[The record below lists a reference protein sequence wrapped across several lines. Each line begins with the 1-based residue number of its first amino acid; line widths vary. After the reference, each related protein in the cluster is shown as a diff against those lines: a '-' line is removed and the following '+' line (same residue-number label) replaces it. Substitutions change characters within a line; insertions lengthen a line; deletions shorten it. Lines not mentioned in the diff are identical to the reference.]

1 MVEAF
6 IGVDVGTRSAR
17 AGVFDARGE
26 LLASA
31 RRPIQI
37 WRGAGEIVEQSSEDI
52 WRAVCEASREAVKGS
67 GLSPDAIRGLSF
79 DATCSLVVLDAA
91 AQPLSVS
98 PSGEPERNIIVWMDH
113 RAAAETR
120 AINAGHHAVLR
131 YVGGKL
137 SPEMQTPKL
146 LWLKRHLPDTFRAA
160 AHFFD
165 LTDFLAFRATG
176 ALDRSICT
184 VTCKTTYLAHE
195 KRWDEA
201 YFRAIGLGELAED
214 GFRRIGAT
222 VSAPGAALGGGLL
235 KDAAAQMGLLA
246 GTAVG
251 VGLIDAHAGAFAT
264 IGAASQSVNDDP
276 KRRMA
281 LILGTS
287 SCCMAIAEQPRFVEG
302 VWGPYYSAL
311 TPGDWL
317 AEGGQSAFGAAID
330 RLMRLHPA
338 FAGLEADAAE
348 GALERVEAEVAARA
362 QSLSGAALLG
372 ERLHILPDFI
382 GNRSPFADPSARAAV
397 VGLDLRE
404 DRESL
409 GELYVAGL
417 VGLADGIGQIIE
429 SLEANGYDFDKIVVS
444 GGAARSPL
452 VRQIIADATGKI
464 VCAPETAEP
473 VLLGSAMLGAVA
485 AGRQNIGG
493 VMSAM
498 SRLGEA
504 ITPANGE
511 IAAFHARKRRA
522 FDKLHKFERELRALS
537 DEGQERSTAKWPA
550 LVIFDCDGVLVDS
563 ETIAL
568 DLTQKSLAKLGL
580 DLTLEEIRRRYL
592 GQRFDVYQRDV
603 EALTGHPLPP
613 AYRESETRAIL
624 AALRRGL
631 KAIDGVEDAVIRL
644 NVPVCVASSSSV
656 ERVALSLRLTR
667 LDALFLPHVYSAEG
681 VAHGKPAPDIFLHA
695 AREMGVA
702 PRGLHRHRGQRRR
715 RDGGARGRHGGV
727 RLRRRLAFCR
737 ELAARSLARR
747 GRVLGL
753 RRHGGLA
760 WHGRSL
766 EKTAGG
772 SEEKRQWRVGSIPT
786 A

>member
-17 AGVFDARGE
+17 AGVFDARGD

-37 WRGAGEIVEQSSEDI
+37 WREPGEIVEQSSADI
-52 WRAVCEASREAVKGS
+52 WRAVCEATREAMRAS
-67 GLSPDAIRGLSF
+67 GLPPDAVRGLSF

-91 AQPLSVS
+91 AQPLTVS
-98 PSGEPERNIIVWMDH
+98 PSGASERNIIVWMDH

-120 AINAGHHAVLR
+120 EINAGGYDVLR

-146 LWLKRHLPDTFRAA
+146 LWLKRHIPGTFQTAT
-160 AHFFD
+160 HFFD
-165 LTDFLAFRATG
+165 LTDYLAFRATG
-176 ALDRSICT
+176 VADRSICT

-195 KRWDEA
+195 QRWDEA
-201 YFRAIGLGELAED
+201 YFRAIGLGELADE
-214 GFRRIGAT
+214 GYRRIGAK
-222 VSAPGAALGGGLL
+222 VSAPGTALGAGLL
-235 KDAAAQMGLLA
+235 QDAANQLGLAA

-251 VGLIDAHAGAFAT
+251 VGVIDAHAGAFAT
-264 IGAASQSVNDDP
+264 IGAASREPGDDP

-287 SCCMAIAEQPRFVEG
+287 SCCMAIAKEPRFVEG
-302 VWGPYYSAL
+302 IWGPYYGAL
-311 TPGDWL
+311 TPGHWL

-338 FAGLEADAAE
+338 FAGLESEA
-348 GALERVEAEVAARA
+348 ALERVEAEVAARA
-362 QSLSGAALLG
+362 ESLSATALLG
-372 ERLHILPDFI
+372 ERLHVLPDFI
-382 GNRSPFADPSARAAV
+382 GNRSPFADPAARAAV

-404 DRESL
+404 DRDSL

-417 VGLADGIGQIIE
+417 VGLADGIGQIVE
-429 SLEANGYDFDKIVVS
+429 SLEANGYDFSKIVVS

-452 VRQIIADATGKI
+452 VRQIIADAVGKI
-464 VCAPETAEP
+464 VCAPESPEP

-485 AGRQNIGG
+485 AGRHSIDG
-493 VMSAM
+493 VMAAM

-504 ITPANGE
+504 VSPAGGA

-522 FDKLHKFERELRALS
+522 FDELRDVERTLRVLS
-537 DEGQERSTAKWPA
+537 GEGRGEKSRQWPA

-563 ETIAL
+563 EMIAL
-568 DLTQKSLAKLGL
+568 DLTQKSLAKLGVN
-580 DLTLEEIRRRYL
+580 LTTNEIRRRYL
-592 GQRFDVYQRDV
+592 GQRFDVFERDV
-603 EALTGHPLPP
+603 ETLTGRPLP
-613 AYRESETRAIL
+613 ADYRDRETRAML
-624 AALRRGL
+624 AALRKGL

-644 NVPVCVASSSSV
+644 NVPVCVASSSSI

-667 LDALFLPHVYSAEG
+667 LDALFAPHVYSAEG
-681 VAHGKPAPDIFLHA
+681 RRARQACARHLPPCRARNGRCA
-695 AREMGVA
+695 AR
-702 PRGLHRHRGQRRR
+702 LHRHRRQRRR
-715 RDGGARGRHGGV
+715 RHRRARGGHGGV
-727 RLRRRLAFCR
+727 RLRRRIAFCR
-737 ELAARSLARR
+737 ARVSARR
-747 GRVLGL
+747 CRAVGASSIFDAMADLPDMIDALRKQRGRD
-753 RRHGGLA
+753 
-760 WHGRSL
+760 
-766 EKTAGG
+766 
-772 SEEKRQWRVGSIPT
+772 EEWRTWRVGSIPT